1 VVSDNIAFSIA
12 SFVKKR
18 ANDYRK
24 NLINTYDMFLEMIKT
39 SISKEEMEKRFVCKN
54 LETYLAFEEKG
65 KSVALM
71 LPTTLVMNGQSL

>member
-39 SISKEEMEKRFVCKN
+39 LFPRKRWRNVLFVKI
-54 LETYLAFEEKG
+54 
-65 KSVALM
+65 
-71 LPTTLVMNGQSL
+71 